1 MSEKLYDELYRPQF
15 HFSSRKNWIND
26 PNGLV
31 YYDGEYHLFFQ
42 HNPDGLQWG
51 NMTWG
56 HAVSPDLLHWT
67 QLDHALYPDS
77 WGTMFSGSAVVD
89 WNNTAGFQS
98 GKEKTLVAIYTLH
111 RSADVDSSLEDQC
124 IAYSNDRGRTWT
136 KYAGNPVI
144 PTPHL
149 VNRGFRDP
157 KVFWH
162 APTNKWVMIIYH
174 RVGNQLYGSPDLK
187 TWKLLSE
194 FTGLPHECPDM
205 YELPVDGNPAD
216 TRWVTEGGNG
226 DFFIG
231 RFDGTTFTPESEKL
245 TCDYGS
251 HYYASQTFSDVP
263 ACGMGVLPVSG
274 TGILP
279 VSECSTGI
287 LPVSSPFPAVSSVG
301 QKQQQQQQR
310 HGQDAHATHGQDARA
325 TRRIQIAWMAGH
337 YPNMPFNGQMSFPRE
352 LTLVTTPQGIRMVR
366 RPVREIETIRGR
378 EWKFENLTLKPG
390 EDPLAGIEGE
400 LLEIQARIEVGS
412 AAKVGL
418 QLRDESIR
426 YSAADHRLR
435 CLAKSA
441 PLEVKGGVL
450 DLRILLDRTTI
461 EIFADGGLVTMASCF
476 LPEPNDRSLELYAKG
491 GEAKI
496 VSLNIWELNSTWK

>member
-1 MSEKLYDELYRPQF
+1 MSETLYDELYRPQF

-89 WNNTAGFQS
+89 WNNTAGFQT

-111 RSADVDSSLEDQC
+111 RSADVDSSIEDQC

-136 KYAGNPVI
+136 KYAGNPVL

-162 APTNKWVMIIYH
+162 GPTGKAASNSSERMAGKWVMIIYH
-174 RVGNQLYGSPDLK
+174 RAGNSLYGSPDLK
-187 TWKLLSE
+187 SWKLLSE
-194 FTGLPHECPDM
+194 FTGLPYECPDM
-205 YELPVDGNPAD
+205 YELPVDGDPAD
-216 TRWVTEGGNG
+216 TRWIAEGGNG
-226 DFFIG
+226 DHFVG

-245 TCDYGS
+245 TCDYGL
-251 HYYASQTFSDVP
+251 HYYASQTFSDIQ
-263 ACGMGVLPVSG
+263 ASDG
-274 TGILP
+274 
-279 VSECSTGI
+279 
-287 LPVSSPFPAVSSVG
+287 
-301 QKQQQQQQR
+301 
-310 HGQDAHATHGQDARA
+310 
-325 TRRIQIAWMAGH
+325 RRIQIAWMSSGNS
-337 YPNMPFNGQMSFPRE
+337 PGMPFTNQMSFPHE
-352 LTLVTTPQGIRMVR
+352 LTLVATPAGIRMVR
-366 RPVREIETIRGR
+366 KPVREIETIRGR
-378 EWKFENLTLKPG
+378 EWKFENLTLNPG
-390 EDPLAGIEGE
+390 ENPLAGIEGE
-400 LLEIQARIEVGS
+400 LLEIHATIEVGA

-418 QLRDESIR
+418 RLRDESIR
-426 YSAADHRLR
+426 YSTADHRLR
-435 CLAKSA
+435 CLGRNA
-441 PLEVKGGVL
+441 PLEAKDGVL
-450 DLRILLDRTTI
+450 DLRILLDRASI

-476 LPEPNDRSLELYAKG
+476 LPEPNDRSLEIYAKG
-491 GEAKI
+491 GKAKI
-496 VSLNIWELNSTWK
+496 VSLNVWELKSTWR

>member
-1 MSEKLYDELYRPQF
+1 MTEPRIYDELYRPQF

-42 HNPDGLQWG
+42 HNPEGLQWG

-67 QLDHALYPDS
+67 QLDHALLPDS

-136 KYAGNPVI
+136 KYTGNPVL

-162 APTNKWVMIIYH
+162 GPTGKWVMIIYH

-187 TWKLLSE
+187 SWKLLSE
-194 FTGLPHECPDM
+194 FTGLPYECPDM
-205 YELPVDGNPAD
+205 YELPVDGNAAD
-216 TRWVTEGGNG
+216 TRWITEGGNG
-226 DFFIG
+226 DYFVG

-245 TCDYGS
+245 TCDYGL
-251 HYYASQTFSDVP
+251 HYYASQTFSDIP
-263 ACGMGVLPVSG
+263 ASDG
-274 TGILP
+274 
-279 VSECSTGI
+279 
-287 LPVSSPFPAVSSVG
+287 
-301 QKQQQQQQR
+301 
-310 HGQDAHATHGQDARA
+310 
-325 TRRIQIAWMAGH
+325 RRIQVAWMNGGNN
-337 YPNMPFNGQMSFPRE
+337 PGMPFTNQMSFPRE
-352 LTLVTTPQGIRMVR
+352 LTLVTTPAGIRMVR
-366 RPVREIETIRGR
+366 KPVREIESIRGR
-378 EWKFENLTLKPG
+378 EWKFQNLVLKPG
-390 EDPLAGIEGE
+390 ENPLADIEGE
-400 LLEIQARIEVGS
+400 LLEIQATIEVGS

-418 QLRDESIR
+418 RLRDESIR
-426 YSAADHRLR
+426 YSVADHRLR
-435 CLAKSA
+435 CLSKSA
-441 PLEVKGGVL
+441 PLEAKDGVL
-450 DLRILLDRTTI
+450 DLRILLDRASI

-476 LPEPNDRSLELYAKG
+476 LPEPNDHSLEIYAKG
-491 GEAKI
+491 GQAKI
-496 VSLNIWELNSTWK
+496 VSLNIWELKSTWK

>member
-15 HFSSRKNWIND
+15 HFSAQKNWLND

-42 HNPDGLQWG
+42 HNPSGINWG

-98 GKEKTLVAIYTLH
+98 GKEKAMVAIYTLH

-136 KYAGNPVI
+136 KYAGNPVL
-144 PTPHL
+144 PSPHL

-162 APTNKWVMIIYH
+162 APSGKWVMIIYH
-174 RVGNQLYGSPDLK
+174 RVGDSLYGSPDLK
-187 TWKLLSE
+187 SWKLLSE

-205 YELPVDGNPAD
+205 YELAVDGNAAN

-226 DFFIG
+226 DYFVG

-245 TCDYGS
+245 TCDYGTN
-251 HYYASQTFSDVP
+251 YYASQSFSDIP
-263 ACGMGVLPVSG
+263 ASDG
-274 TGILP
+274 
-279 VSECSTGI
+279 
-287 LPVSSPFPAVSSVG
+287 
-301 QKQQQQQQR
+301 
-310 HGQDAHATHGQDARA
+310 
-325 TRRIQIAWMAGH
+325 RRIQIAWMAGH

-352 LTLVTTPQGIRMVR
+352 LTLVTTPQGIRMMR

-390 EDPLAGIEGE
+390 ENPLAGIEGD
-400 LLEIQARIEVGS
+400 LLELQARIELG
-412 AAKVGL
+412 AAGKVGL
-418 QLRDESIR
+418 RLRDETIR
-426 YSAADHRLR
+426 YSTADHRLR

-441 PLEVKGGVL
+441 PLEVKDGVL

-496 VSLNIWELNSTWK
+496 VSLNVWELKSTWR

>member
-67 QLDHALYPDS
+67 QLDHALLPDS

-98 GKEKTLVAIYTLH
+98 GKEKAMVAIYTLH

-136 KYAGNPVI
+136 KYAGNPVL

-162 APTNKWVMIIYH
+162 GPTGKWVMIIYH

-187 TWKLLSE
+187 SWKLLSE
-194 FTGLPHECPDM
+194 FTGLPYECPDM
-205 YELPVDGNPAD
+205 YELPVDGNAAD
-216 TRWVTEGGNG
+216 TCWVTEGGNG
-226 DFFIG
+226 DYFVG

-251 HYYASQTFSDVP
+251 HYYASQTFSDI
-263 ACGMGVLPVSG
+263 PVDDG
-274 TGILP
+274 
-279 VSECSTGI
+279 
-287 LPVSSPFPAVSSVG
+287 
-301 QKQQQQQQR
+301 
-310 HGQDAHATHGQDARA
+310 
-325 TRRIQIAWMAGH
+325 RRIQIAWMNSGNN
-337 YPNMPFNGQMSFPRE
+337 PGMPFTNQMNFPRE

-378 EWKFENLTLKPG
+378 DWNFENLTLKPG
-390 EDPLAGIEGE
+390 ENPLAGIEGE
-400 LLEIQARIEVGS
+400 LLEIQAKIEVGS

-418 QLRDESIR
+418 RLRDESIR

-435 CLAKSA
+435 CLARSA
-441 PLEVKGGVL
+441 PLEAKDGVL
-450 DLRILLDRTTI
+450 DLNILLDRASI
-461 EIFADGGLVTMASCF
+461 EIFGDGGLVTMASCF
-476 LPEPNDRSLELYAKG
+476 LPEPNDRSLEIYAKG
-491 GEAKI
+491 GQARI
-496 VSLNIWELNSTWK
+496 VSLNVWELKSTWR